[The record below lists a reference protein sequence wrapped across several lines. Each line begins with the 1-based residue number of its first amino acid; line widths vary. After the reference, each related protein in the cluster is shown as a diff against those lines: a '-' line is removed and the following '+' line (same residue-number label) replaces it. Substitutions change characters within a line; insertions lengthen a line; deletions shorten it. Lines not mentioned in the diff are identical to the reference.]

1 MMVALPQ
8 SWTGQTFDPPV
19 ALDIATLEGAILA
32 QLKNAAAQEGNVLAK
47 MRLEHFPD
55 RPDAFRLA
63 NAMGA
68 VLVRYHGTTYGPN
81 LDTFAVVQDA
91 AIHGRADNQLA
102 YHGDSAIHKRVHPVV
117 DSAGRAGAGRQRLVQ
132 PGGQPGQSD
141 RQRPIGIRDRRD
153 AAAARGADHVQRLR
167 RYLAAL
173 EPDRIIGVGIAVDV
187 RIGAL
192 TTRAPG
198 K

>member
-81 LDTFAVVQDA
+81 LDTFAVVQEKKLTFEIAVIARDLGWA
-91 AIHGRADNQLA
+91 YGGPASGTAPGAYAIMEAVR
-102 YHGDSAIHKRVHPVV
+102 
-117 DSAGRAGAGRQRLVQ
+117 
-132 PGGQPGQSD
+132 
-141 RQRPIGIRDRRD
+141 
-153 AAAARGADHVQRLR
+153 
-167 RYLAAL
+167 AAL
-173 EPDRIIGVGIAVDV
+173 I
-187 RIGAL
+187 
-192 TTRAPG
+192 
-198 K
+198 